1 MRIKAVLSDM
11 DGTLIDFNGN
21 YHKDVPLL
29 IKKLQ
34 TKHIL
39 FGVATG
45 KAIFG
50 EVLRIIKELDLSP
63 LNIVNG
69 GGMIIDWKTGKAP
82 WYHPISKQSTKNI
95 VDYLS
100 KTNLV
105 FSLET
110 KEQAYM
116 LKVVESPAYTKE
128 IMVTEYSLDTIPNNV
143 LKILIHA
150 SANHLNERQIDDYMK
165 YIKSEC
171 KDVAVM
177 KFAYDGCYGV
187 DITSEEATK
196 HTAVLEYAKILGI
209 NPHEIVAIGDGHNDY
224 PLFTACGYKIAM
236 GNAPKELTEIA
247 DKVVGTA
254 NEGGMSQALEH
265 IISLI
270 KT

>member
-1 MRIKAVLSDM
+1 MKIKAVLSDM
-11 DGTLIDFNGN
+11 DGTLIDFDGN
-21 YHKDVPLL
+21 YHKDVPHL

-69 GGMIIDWKTGKAP
+69 GGMIIDWKTGKTP
-82 WYHPISKQSTKNI
+82 WYQPISERSTKSIAN
-95 VDYLS
+95 YLH
-100 KTNLV
+100 KTKLV

-110 KEQAYM
+110 KEEAYM
-116 LKVVESPAYTKE
+116 LEIVKSPAYTNE
-128 IMVTEYSLDTIPNNV
+128 IIVKKYSLNTIPTDV

-150 SANHLNERQIDDYMK
+150 SVNNLNEFQIEK
-165 YIKSEC
+165 HIRHIKDEC
-171 KDVAVM
+171 KDIAVM
-177 KFAYDGCYGV
+177 KFAYDGKYGL
-187 DITSEEATK
+187 DATSELSTK
-196 HTAVLEYAKILGI
+196 HTAVLEYAKILNI
-209 NPHEIVAIGDGHNDY
+209 NPNEIVAIGDGYNDY

-254 NEGGMSQALEH
+254 NEGGMGQALEH

-270 KT
+270 KV